1 MANWQGAQ
9 QGRQSGPG
17 APATPRDGR
26 SPESSLTDGGPPVRH
41 RPWSTVLL
49 VVHVVGLVVGVG
61 AVVGGV
67 AIAVAA
73 GTQTPDPTDGIYEP
87 WGLVIGGVLAVL
99 GVVALLAAGALTAL
113 TAWGRRAADTGR
125 PGPLR
130 GLAIAVV
137 VLAGLGWA
145 GSLAAGDLLSLMVWS
160 VLGGLY
166 ALLGF
171 LVLRATGSDH
181 RSGPRQG
188 SA

>member
-1 MANWQGAQ
+1 VANWQGAQ
-9 QGRQSGPG
+9 QGRLDGPA
-17 APATPRDGR
+17 APATPRDGVR
-26 SPESSLTDGGPPVRH
+26 HESGLTDGGPRARH

-49 VVHVVGLVVGVG
+49 VVHVVGLVAGVV

-67 AIAVAA
+67 AIAVVA
-73 GTQTPDPTDGIYEP
+73 GAQTPDPADGIHEP
-87 WGLVIGGVLAVL
+87 WGIVIGGVLAVL
-99 GVVALLAAGALTAL
+99 GVVVLLAAGALTAL

-137 VLAGLGWA
+137 VLAGLGWV
-145 GSLAAGDLLSLMVWS
+145 GSLAAGDLLSLLVWS

-171 LVLRATGSDH
+171 LVLRATGTD
-181 RSGPRQG
+181 RGRPR
-188 SA
+188 